1 MDADRYR
8 TESQQRWERQ
18 AAGWTRRREQVE
30 RFGMPVA
37 QAMIEMADPQPGEWV
52 LDIAAGTGQTGLLV
66 AELVRPGG
74 RVLITDFS
82 EEMVAAAR
90 SRAQD
95 VGAGNVEVRVLDA
108 ESMAIDAAQIDLA
121 LCRWGYMLMAD
132 PETALRETR
141 RILKPGGRLVM
152 AAWGGGEENPWA
164 SLMTRALQEA
174 GAEMP
179 VDAPGAPGMFAFGA
193 PRSCS
198 TRPGS
203 SSTAWSGSRSRS
215 PIARWRSGSRSPAIS
230 GRASPTCWRRST
242 TPRGSASRTCSSGR
256 PRPGG
261 RPTDRSASPPSAGS
275 PAPTPEAGRGAQPDR
290 FRRP

>member
-74 RVLITDFS
+74 RVLISDFS

-90 SRAQD
+90 SRAQE

-179 VDAPGAPGMFAFGA
+179 VDAPDAPGMFAFGA
-193 PRSCS
+193 PGRIEELLDAAGFLEHRVERLAFEVTYRSVAEWIAIS
-198 TRPGS
+198 RDL
-203 SSTAWSGSRSRS
+203 GSRIADLLETLDDAAGERFEDVLERETENWRQADGSLRI
-215 PIARWRSGSRSPAIS
+215 PAVCWIARAD
-230 GRASPTCWRRST
+230 A
-242 TPRGSASRTCSSGR
+242 
-256 PRPGG
+256 
-261 RPTDRSASPPSAGS
+261 
-275 PAPTPEAGRGAQPDR
+275 
-290 FRRP
+290 